1 MDFMSAGSFVNSNLM
16 RPRSHVNSLS
26 GISEWQEYDQKL
38 SDIATATLD
47 QRFADDLKHVD
58 HWYGLL
64 ADTEQMAVLYSLLQ
78 HCSQN
83 NARFFIMVLQQM
95 IDRRHPRSRT
105 SDLIER
111 KSRNLC
117 FDHSFQAKR
126 DWEGLDYK
134 LEDHHRPYPMTH
146 SSGALNNRHSI
157 AFGDSPP
164 NLFSPLF
171 GSSVAAPASAT
182 VPSHPAPTLSSS
194 SASSQ
199 QQQQQQQ
206 RPRSVI
212 DNSSTFLTPAWNQ
225 ISTSNKS
232 VIGDRRKIARPKSAD
247 VSTWWDPSR
256 SHQHSLAAIT
266 TSSNIPGTVPEADE
280 QQQVRQEWQKQDGK
294 TTIGSSLSYIDRES
308 LSSGQ
313 SSDTSIATPPQNTA
327 VSAATTISTTT
338 TATQIPS
345 SSVSSSRK
353 LPKTPKEKRSS
364 DTIDM
369 ELVKDIPAFLKSL
382 RLHKYNQIFES
393 MKWQDMIKLS
403 NEELEAKGVAALG
416 ARRKMLNVFENIR
429 MHCDT
434 NNIPF

>member
-1 MDFMSAGSFVNSNLM
+1 MPPMDFMSAGSFVNSNLM

-38 SDIATATLD
+38 SDIATAALE

-58 HWYGLL
+58 HWFGLL
-64 ADTEQMAVLYSLLQ
+64 TDTEQMAVLYTLLQ

-105 SDLIER
+105 SDLIE
-111 KSRNLC
+111 
-117 FDHSFQAKR
+117 
-126 DWEGLDYK
+126 
-134 LEDHHRPYPMTH
+134 DHHRPYPISR
-146 SSGALNNRHSI
+146 SSTTTLNNRHSI

-171 GSSVAAPASAT
+171 GSTVATGTTTAT
-182 VPSHPAPTLSSS
+182 PSTTS
-194 SASSQ
+194 SASYLDHHH
-199 QQQQQQQ
+199 QQQQ

-225 ISTSNKS
+225 ISTPNNKS
-232 VIGDRRKIARPKSAD
+232 VIGDRRTIARPKSAD
-247 VSTWWDPSR
+247 VSTWWDPSK
-256 SHQHSLAAIT
+256 HQLGTAT
-266 TSSNIPGTVPEADE
+266 TTTHNIPGTVLEADE
-280 QQQVRQEWQKQDGK
+280 QQQQQQRQERK
-294 TTIGSSLSYIDRES
+294 TTSLSSMVSDRES
-308 LSSGQ
+308 LSSSGQ
-313 SSDTSIATPPQNTA
+313 SSDTSIATTPPPQTA
-327 VSAATTISTTT
+327 TPITTPVTTTSTTT
-338 TATQIPS
+338 STVAPAPTTQQSPS

-353 LPKTPKEKRSS
+353 LAKTPKEKRSS

-382 RLHKYNQIFES
+382 RLHKYNPIFES

-403 NEELEAKGVAALG
+403 NEQLEAKGVAALG
-416 ARRKMLNVFENIR
+416 ARRKMMTVFENIR
-429 MHCDT
+429 SHCHN
-434 NNIPF
+434 NNIPY